1 MISTEVNG
9 LIDEKPF
16 RVYRQIKPGDPER
29 KLMFAI
35 LVDAIQTYQKFAD
48 SKSFRGKALCRKEE
62 AWFWSEDFDRV
73 FSFANICEVL
83 GLNPAFFRWRL
94 RQLTIIHKRR
104 VSRGKVF
111 QLRPIANRPRK
122 LTFSRP
128 SRGSCFTLGR
138 QRRDA

>member
-1 MISTEVNG
+1 MTSTEVDV
-9 LIDEKPF
+9 LIAEKPF
-16 RVYRQIKPGDPER
+16 RVYRQIEPGDPER

-35 LVDAIQTYQKFAD
+35 LANAIQTYQKFAG
-48 SKSFRGKALCRKEE
+48 SKSFRGKALYRKEE
-62 AWFWSEDFDRV
+62 AWFWSEDSDRV

-111 QLRPIANRPRK
+111 QLRPSQIDQ
-122 LTFSRP
+122 
-128 SRGSCFTLGR
+128 GS
-138 QRRDA
+138 